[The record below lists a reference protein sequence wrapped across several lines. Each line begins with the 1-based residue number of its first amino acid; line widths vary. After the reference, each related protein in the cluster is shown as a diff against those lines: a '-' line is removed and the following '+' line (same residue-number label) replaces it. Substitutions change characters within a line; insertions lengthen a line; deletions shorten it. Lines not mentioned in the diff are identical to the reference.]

1 VQGDFGMRLI
11 ITIAL
16 AGMIN
21 LIGATQ
27 LLAQV
32 AQYSCSVV
40 HFLNSDND
48 REFER
53 INRDK
58 KFEIAFE
65 NDRAFVKTICPS
77 CNDSYT
83 VFQLFHETELGIYGV
98 EANGLGIR
106 TIAVNTIRGEATMSY
121 HTAYK
126 VTVWE
131 LACR

>member
-1 VQGDFGMRLI
+1 MRLMF
-11 ITIAL
+11 TIAL

-53 INRDK
+53 INREK
-58 KFEIAFE
+58 KFKIAFE
-65 NDRAFVKTICPS
+65 SDKAFVKTLCPS
-77 CNDSYT
+77 CSDNYT
-83 VFQLFHETELGIYGV
+83 IFQLFHETELGIYGV

-106 TIAVNTIRGEATMSY
+106 TIAVNPSRGEATMSY